1 MLKKLSALIF
11 AIILAASFS
20 ACQKSAEV
28 SEAAET
34 AAITENAA
42 TATEDEAVTTEPAT
56 VAATAKAATTQP
68 ATAAATSASPSN
80 SDTQT
85 ESSVNVTKST
95 TKTEQVTST
104 ANTTSGGMINTSELF
119 TNRDLTQ
126 TADTY
131 GATIYT
137 VSDNQN
143 ITITAEGVYILQ
155 GSANN
160 VTVTIEAGDE
170 DKVQLLL
177 DGVTLTN
184 SNAPCIYV
192 KNADKVF
199 VTTAGGTT
207 NTLSVTGS
215 FSSDGSTNTDAVI
228 FSKDDLVL
236 NGLGTLNI
244 RSTDNGITSKD
255 DLKITG
261 GTLNITCNSDA
272 LEANESIAVSDGNIT
287 INTGKDGLHA
297 EYDEDNSTG
306 YIYICGGTFNITA
319 GSDGMQAT
327 TVCQI
332 DGGNIRIS
340 AGEGIEGT
348 FVQINGGD
356 INISASDDGINASRK
371 STAYNVR
378 IEINGGNVTVNMGQG
393 DTDGIDSNGDLY
405 INGGTVTVNAQSPFD
420 YDGTAQKT
428 GGTII
433 VNGTR
438 TDSITN
444 QMMGGMGG
452 MQPNG
457 QAQGNAPMQ
466 GGFNGR

>member
-11 AIILAASFS
+11 AIMLAASFA
-20 ACQKSAEV
+20 ACQRSAEV
-28 SEAAET
+28 SETAET
-34 AAITENAA
+34 VAVTESVTAA
-42 TATEDEAVTTEPAT
+42 TADEAVTTEPAT
-56 VAATAKAATTQP
+56 VAPTTEAAATQP
-68 ATAAATSASPSN
+68 ATAAAEESSQSN
-80 SDTQT
+80 SENRT
-85 ESSVNVTKST
+85 ESSANVAKST

-104 ANTTSGGMINTSELF
+104 ANTTSGGVINTSELF

-160 VTVTIEAGDE
+160 VTVTIEADDE

-184 SNAPCIYV
+184 ANAPCIYV

-199 VTTAGGTT
+199 VTTASGTA

-244 RSTDNGITSKD
+244 RSTDNGVTSKD

-272 LEANESIAVSDGNIT
+272 LEANESIAISDGSIT
-287 INTGKDGLHA
+287 INAGKDGLHA

-319 GSDGMQAT
+319 GSDGIQAT

-340 AGEGIEGT
+340 ASEGIEGT

-356 INISASDDGINASRK
+356 ITISASDDGINASRK

-433 VNGTR
+433 VNGTQ
-438 TDSITN
+438 TDTITN

-452 MQPNG
+452 MQPGG

-466 GGFNGR
+466 GGFNRR

>member
-68 ATAAATSASPSN
+68 ATAAAASASPSN

-85 ESSVNVTKST
+85 ESSANVAKST
-95 TKTEQVTST
+95 TKTEQVIST
-104 ANTTSGGMINTSELF
+104 ANTTSGGMINTSDLF

-131 GATIYT
+131 GAAIYT

-143 ITITAEGVYILQ
+143 ITITTEGVYILQ
-155 GSANN
+155 GSADN
-160 VTVTIEAGDE
+160 VTVTIEAGDN

-199 VTTAGGTT
+199 VTTASGTT

-244 RSTDNGITSKD
+244 RSTDNGVTSKD

-272 LEANESIAVSDGNIT
+272 LEANESIAVSDGSIT
-287 INTGKDGLHA
+287 INAGKDGLHA

-306 YIYICGGTFNITA
+306 FIYICGGTFNITA
-319 GSDGMQAT
+319 GSDGIQAT

-332 DGGNIRIS
+332 DGGNIHIS
-340 AGEGIEGT
+340 AGESIEGT

-378 IEINGGNVTVNMGQG
+378 IEINGGSLTVNMGQG

-444 QMMGGMGG
+444 QMMGDMGG
-452 MQPNG
+452 MQPND